1 MINWQYVKGVLAL
14 TIPTNKVDDLKQRLA
29 AFMDYLDNME
39 PEQTSLDEIDE
50 MLRMLDDM
58 ENKFK

>member
-1 MINWQYVKGVLAL
+1 M

>member
-1 MINWQYVKGVLAL
+1 M
-14 TIPTNKVDDLKQRLA
+14 TIPTHKVDDLKQRLA
-29 AFMDYLDNME
+29 AFMDYLDNIE

-58 ENKFK
+58 ENRFK